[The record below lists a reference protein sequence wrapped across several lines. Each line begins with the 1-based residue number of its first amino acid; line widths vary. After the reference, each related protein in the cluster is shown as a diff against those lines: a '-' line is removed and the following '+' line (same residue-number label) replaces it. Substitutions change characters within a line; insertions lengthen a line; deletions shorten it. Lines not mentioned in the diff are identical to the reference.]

1 MTSIL
6 TKLHK
11 LEKYLYTSNTL
22 VEKTKVKVFFF
33 QDGNKETIKFKSLFN
48 FFNYIIYNI

>member
-1 MTSIL
+1 MTFVSITKMTSIL

-22 VEKTKVKVFFF
+22 VEKTKVKKVKSFGS
-33 QDGNKETIKFKSLFN
+33 DCLSETQSDEES
-48 FFNYIIYNI
+48 